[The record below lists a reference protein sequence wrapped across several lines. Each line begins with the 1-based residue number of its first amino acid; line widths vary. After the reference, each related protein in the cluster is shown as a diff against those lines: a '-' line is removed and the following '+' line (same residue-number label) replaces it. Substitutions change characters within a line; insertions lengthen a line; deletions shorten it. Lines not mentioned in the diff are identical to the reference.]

1 MPNLTFQHNNMQIKH
16 YLFFSLFTLYG
27 AMSVGHACGPWLPE
41 PYLTRNDDFFYAP
54 PMVGFNAELEYV
66 LPESSPHSMVW
77 DDEMDY
83 ADDLRAALKNGG
95 HSVSDQQSV
104 IDSYQAFRN
113 ALDAAKQYLD
123 EQVFEYYTPAVDE
136 GEREA
141 ALADLAALTVPG
153 ALPLEFQ
160 YYLKGAFA
168 YYGSELAAARVHWQ
182 AVLDL
187 PVAQRH
193 YRSTW
198 AAYMLAKTGV
208 GDSVVEAYQR
218 VRDLTADGFAD
229 SAGLAAASYGR
240 EAQFYLHNGHYAE
253 AIDLYL
259 QQWGTGYFNAVC
271 SLKITAGRAFS
282 NLRSG
287 AELEALAADPN
298 SRAVLTA
305 YLLDASRADR
315 SQEQRCLWLR
325 ALPDAKAFTLK
336 EAGRFALLEYQLND
350 LDACRRWLKYASADD
365 ALALW
370 ISSKL
375 MLRDGNIAAGQ
386 TLMLALTKQMEH
398 DAENPDWRRID
409 TNDAWG
415 ELGLLMLSQERY
427 VDAANAFLN
436 ADSWEDLA
444 YVLERLLTTDELLV
458 WLATC
463 DEQVRDDHNHVQGSG
478 AHLLTARRLMREAK
492 FEQALELFD
501 AETGAVVQAYLLAMR
516 QANDATLSASEKAK
530 YYWQAA
536 LITREWGLQI
546 FGAELAPDYAWF
558 GGSYS
563 FMEDFTETRETQR
576 YTEGYYLN
584 QTSWDE
590 TERAEQTKIQP
601 NKRFHY
607 RYRAA
612 RLAELAAGLLPN
624 DDENAA
630 RIYCVAGSW
639 IKNRDPDAADR
650 LFKQLV
656 VRCPNT
662 ELGKAALEVN
672 WFPLVEIEDIEPF
685 VGMVRE

>member
-1 MPNLTFQHNNMQIKH
+1 MPNLNFQYNNMQIKH
-16 YLFFSLFTLYG
+16 LLSFSLFTFCG

-41 PYLTRNDDFFYAP
+41 AYLTRNDNFFYAP
-54 PMVGFNAELEYV
+54 PTVGFEAELEHV
-66 LPESSPHSMVW
+66 LPESAPHSMVW
-77 DDEMDY
+77 NDEINLVDE
-83 ADDLRAALKNGG
+83 LRAVLKSES
-95 HSVSDQQSV
+95 HSANDQQS
-104 IDSYQAFRN
+104 IIESYQAFRE
-113 ALDAAKQYLD
+113 ALDTAKQYLD
-123 EQVFEYYTPAVDE
+123 RQVFEYYAPDVDE
-136 GEREA
+136 DERAA
-141 ALADLAALTVPG
+141 ALADLAALTVPE

-160 YYLKGAFA
+160 YYLKGALA
-168 YYGSELAAARVHWQ
+168 YYRSELDAARAHWQ

-187 PVAQRH
+187 PAEQRH

-198 AAYMLAKTGV
+198 AAYMLAKTGT
-208 GDSVVEAYQR
+208 GASVVDHYQR
-218 VRDLTADGFAD
+218 VRELAAGGFAD

-240 EAQFYLHNGHYAE
+240 EAQCYLYGANFGA

-259 QQWGTGYFNAVC
+259 QQWGAGYYNALV
-271 SLKITAGRAFS
+271 SLEMTAARAFS
-282 NLRSG
+282 IIQSG
-287 AELEALAADPN
+287 SELEALAADPDA
-298 SRAVLTA
+298 RAVLTA
-305 YLLDASRADR
+305 YLLDASRDDR
-315 SQEQRCLWLR
+315 SQKQRRLWLR
-325 ALPDAKAFTLK
+325 ALPESKLLTLK

-375 MLRDGNIAAGQ
+375 MLRDGSIAAGQ
-386 TLMLALTKQMEH
+386 TLMLALTKQMED

-409 TNDAWG
+409 THNAWG

-427 VDAANAFLN
+427 VDAANAFSN

-458 WLATC
+458 WLANY
-463 DEQVRDDHNHVQGSG
+463 DEPVRDDSDFYNGSG
-478 AHLLTARRLMREAK
+478 VRSLAARRLMREAK
-492 FEQALELFD
+492 FELALELFD
-501 AETGAVVQAYLLAMR
+501 SETSVFVQAYLQAMR
-516 QANDATLSASEKAK
+516 QANDATLSAGEKAK

-536 LITREWGLQI
+536 QIVRESGLEI
-546 FGAELAPDYAWF
+546 FGAELAPDFAWF

-563 FMEDFTETRETQR
+563 FIGDLAEAREDQR
-576 YTEGYYLN
+576 YTSGYDLN
-584 QTSWDE
+584 QMSWDE
-590 TERAEQTKIQP
+590 SKRAEQTKIQP
-601 NKRFHY
+601 DKRFHY

-639 IKNRDPDAADR
+639 LKKRDPDAADR

-662 ELGKAALEVN
+662 ELGKAAAEIN
-672 WFPLVEIEDIEPF
+672 WFPKVAAEAIEPF
-685 VGMVRE
+685 TGM